1 MTQDPENAKAGPEFL
16 LVLLD
21 ESERLS
27 TPLREWIEA
36 GIACWLDGASLDVA
50 LGLSCQPG
58 QRKPATKIRT
68 DQRNAALREAWS
80 LCPGTPWQR
89 SRALAEHVGRLP
101 TIQRRHQAGHPPASE
116 VNRLLCLA
124 ADHGALPEKPNQI
137 HLICADSP
145 R

>member
-1 MTQDPENAKAGPEFL
+1 MHATKAGPERL
-16 LVLLD
+16 LWLLD
-21 ESERLS
+21 EADRLS
-27 TPLREWIEA
+27 EPLREWLEA
-36 GIACWLDGASLDVA
+36 GISCWLKGASLDDA

-58 QRKPATKIRT
+58 QRKPANRIRT

-80 LCPGTPWQR
+80 LCAGTPWQR
-89 SRALAEHVGRLP
+89 SRALSELIGRLP
-101 TIQRRHQAGHPPASE
+101 TIQRRHQAGHLPTSE
-116 VNRLLCLA
+116 VNRLLCIA